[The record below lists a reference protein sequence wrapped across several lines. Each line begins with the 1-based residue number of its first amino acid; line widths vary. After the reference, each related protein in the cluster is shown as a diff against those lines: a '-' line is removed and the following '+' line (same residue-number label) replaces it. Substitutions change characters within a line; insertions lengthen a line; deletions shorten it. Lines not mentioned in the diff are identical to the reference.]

1 MYITAT
7 SYHLTKRFALTI
19 SRGTHSSNE
28 NLWIRLSFEG
38 IEGWGEAAE
47 FSTGTVSQTTPQ
59 QLEHLQVLT
68 PILAPLTPW
77 DHQHIHEILK
87 EQGTPSALRAA
98 IDMALY
104 DWRGKKLGVPVWQ
117 LWGLKP
123 EPQTP
128 LSVTVGL
135 NSPERA
141 QQRLADWLTQV
152 PTPWIKVKLGSPA
165 GIRTDQVL
173 FSALQEHS
181 PDHLRFLVD
190 ANGGWSLADALEM
203 SEWLGDRNVVY
214 LEQPLAVGQEADF
227 KILKKWSPLPLFADE
242 SCWSR
247 SDICTLA
254 ENIDGINIKL
264 MKCGGLTE
272 ALAMIATARAF
283 GLQVMLGCYSES
295 SLANTAAAQLSSLVD
310 YLDLDS
316 HLNLSNDP
324 FVGAMPHRGTL
335 KLPQRSG
342 LGVEVNARNV

>member
-7 SYHLTKRFALTI
+7 SYHLSKQFALTI
-19 SRGTHSSNE
+19 SRGTQIRNE
-28 NLWIRLSFEG
+28 NLWVRLGFEG
-38 IEGWGEAAE
+38 LEGWGEAAE
-47 FSTGTVSQTTPQ
+47 FSTGHVVQTTPHYQ
-59 QLEHLQVLT
+59 THLQTLT
-68 PILAPLTPW
+68 PILEALTPW
-77 DHQHIHEILK
+77 DHQQIHEILM
-87 EQGTPSALRAA
+87 EQQTPSALRAA

-123 EPQTP
+123 HPQTP

-135 NSPERA
+135 NTPERA
-141 QQRLADWLTQV
+141 QERLEAWLNQV

-165 GIRTDQVL
+165 GIRADQQL
-173 FSALQEHS
+173 FSTLRNNS
-181 PDHLRFLVD
+181 PPHLRFLVD

-203 SEWLGDRNVVY
+203 AEWLGEQPVVY
-214 LEQPLAVGQEADF
+214 LEQPLAVGQEADL
-227 KILKKWSPLPLFADE
+227 KILKKWSPLPLFVDE

-247 SDICTLA
+247 SDIVRLG

-272 ALAMIATARAF
+272 ALAMIATARAL

-324 FVGAMPHRGTL
+324 FEGAMPEAGTL
-335 KLPQRSG
+335 KLPLGWG
-342 LGVEVNARNV
+342 LGVQRRS